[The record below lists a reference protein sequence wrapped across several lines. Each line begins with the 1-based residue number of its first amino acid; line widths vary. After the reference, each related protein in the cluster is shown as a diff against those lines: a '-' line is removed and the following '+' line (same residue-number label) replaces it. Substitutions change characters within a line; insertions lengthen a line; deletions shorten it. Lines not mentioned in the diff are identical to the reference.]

1 MVSHELVQYLAESA
15 HEGQSEL
22 MQTVRN
28 LLSRRAPLL
37 TDAIIQDEAF
47 LEPALFSWLTAHRE
61 DIDLQQILYSYLP
74 ESVRPL
80 RLQLTADARGVAH
93 LPRVG
98 YVTGLAP
105 CQQNT
110 LNLSEIA
117 TNWMAAPLKETRSM
131 SFIPARFSAAGLLE
145 FTYYMDPM
153 LWPLFTETHEP
164 HSATVALNE
173 VAELQNT
180 FNSALT
186 LMRQIR
192 PDIYKLLCIANKRA
206 HIYQAEAPNSFAT
219 LSMHGAAFLNRVERP
234 SAIFFLD
241 DFAHQGGHV
250 VFNAATLN
258 HDHYLTIDS
267 SIKLCDIVQNSSD
280 QRTLY
285 SAFHGLFTLTLI
297 VTVLLGGLRQN
308 AFTHPQAEEARARLG
323 FYLLKF
329 QHDLNNLA
337 QSRLYTA
344 DGTALYRGFHACYES
359 AIDTY
364 ATELHGLD
372 YSNQSYVFHY
382 SRFNELNRSC
392 AA

>member
-1 MVSHELVQYLAESA
+1 MISHELVQYLAESA

-22 MQTVRN
+22 IQTVRS
-28 LLSRRAPLL
+28 LVSRRAPLL
-37 TDAIIQDEAF
+37 TDTITKDEAF
-47 LEPALFSWLTAHRE
+47 LEPALFSWLTARRD
-61 DIDLQQILYSYLP
+61 DIDLQQILYGYLP

-80 RLQLTADARGVAH
+80 RLHIMSDAKGVAH

-98 YVTGLAP
+98 YITGMEP
-105 CQQNT
+105 CRQSA
-110 LNLSEIA
+110 LNIFEIA
-117 TNWMAAPLKETRSM
+117 TNWMAAPLNNSHHIHFT
-131 SFIPARFSAAGLLE
+131 PARFSAAGLLE
-145 FTYYMDPM
+145 FTYYMDPI
-153 LWPLFTETHEP
+153 LWPLFVESKNVHAT
-164 HSATVALNE
+164 TVAVDE
-173 VAELQNT
+173 VSELQNS

-192 PDIYKLLCIANKRA
+192 PDIYQLLCIANRRT
-206 HIYQAEAPNSFAT
+206 HIYQADAPNSFAT

-234 SAIFFLD
+234 SAVFFLD

-258 HDHYLTIDS
+258 HDRYLNIDS
-267 SIKLCDIVQNSSD
+267 NIKLCDIVPNSTD

-308 AFTHPQAEEARARLG
+308 AFTHAQAKEAHARLG

-372 YSNQSYVFHY
+372 YSNQGYVFHY